1 VVQVALDTTG
11 ATINMTVDNVCE
23 TYATVMP
30 PCQIVREFKGMLL
43 GGTALDCYYSAV
55 GAPDQFDSVDTS
67 VIVLPTAHATEITG
81 MHEYGDY
88 MLITTDHS
96 VHSLHVQFRNLLYPD
111 YDFTRQEVTTEH
123 GCTSHRSMVAA
134 AGKVWMHWRNNLH
147 AFAGIGTTKT
157 SEIIDPTL
165 ADIEPSRL
173 EYVVGGRLHDT
184 NQLYW
189 WWTPAGEETN
199 TLGIAYNSVQQA
211 FLPITGTSVALATT
225 VTEDNVQ
232 YLLTPDYDG
241 RVLRQ
246 NEGATWDGDVI
257 TRYATFPWLSAG
269 RPHPVVSWRS
279 LTLNYANQTSGTL
292 LVQARVADHPRE
304 FDAATFATIKSLD
317 MSATEEW
324 GRVRF
329 HLRAPWIQFRL
340 QTVGAQVA
348 TYWPITVRGMLQW
361 RRG

>member
-1 VVQVALDTTG
+1 
-11 ATINMTVDNVCE
+11 M
-23 TYATVMP
+23 VM
-30 PCQIVREFKGMLL
+30 
-43 GGTALDCYYSAV
+43 
-55 GAPDQFDSVDTS
+55 
-67 VIVLPTAHATEITG
+67 
-81 MHEYGDY
+81 
-88 MLITTDHS
+88 
-96 VHSLHVQFRNLLYPD
+96 
-111 YDFTRQEVTTEH
+111 
-123 GCTSHRSMVAA
+123 A
-134 AGKVWMHWRNNLH
+134 AGRVWMHWRNNLH
-147 AFAGIGTTKT
+147 AFAGIGTVKT
-157 SEIIDPTL
+157 SEIVDPTL
-165 ADIEPSRL
+165 ADIASTRL
-173 EYVVGGRLHDT
+173 AYVVGGRLHDS

-246 NEGATWDGDVI
+246 NEGASWDGDVI